1 MGLTM
6 LTIESPADGQKA
18 TLAPGGVKD
27 DPWSQEVIRVLTESS
42 AETATPTTA

>member
-6 LTIESPADGQKA
+6 LTIESPTESEKA

-27 DPWSQEVIRVLTESS
+27 DPWTQEVIRVLQENVTE
-42 AETATPTTA
+42 APPAA